1 MKKLIVFI
9 LALHLT
15 LTSAFSM
22 STAPE
27 ASRHET
33 RVSAGQQ
40 TESNVPLTPSVKAAI
55 QEICDGNFA
64 EAQRTIKQAD
74 VNSPPSKSLLKIIS
88 QYDKI
93 QQSREQARK
102 ETYEQKIAELEKFKL
117 QPETNEPN
125 LSTIFSIITK
135 WLEDD
140 WLQTEGKSNLSE
152 IFLISS
158 RRVEGEPNLLEVFPV
173 IVKAQESADE
183 KHKTEI
189 LDEPFVK
196 ATIERAKKAGED
208 YESKGEWLDAM
219 IYCYSWL
226 DILYKDNKE
235 YSDKRKELE
244 EKAIIK
250 SSLIDS
256 PCETSTDRYEKIK
269 PDMFI
274 RSLDVL
280 EYGYVEPFYY
290 SDMVEKTFERC
301 RYLAEVLS
309 LSKEL
314 DKNLKIKFEKD
325 KIPQFVMGLSSLEKD
340 YKAEGASP
348 LGGPASL
355 SKDQFERFFKHILA
369 LNSATIK
376 LPEQIII
383 WHIADACL
391 NTLDPHTMIIWP
403 KQVDDFE
410 KNITNEFTGIGVEI
424 SKQDG
429 PLKAESL
436 VPDTPAYNSGID
448 AGDIIDAVNGESTK
462 DMTVTCAVSKITG
475 PAGTK
480 VKLTIRRPSE
490 EKTFD
495 VEITRAKIIVPTTR
509 GWGRDSSGSW
519 RYFVNDKDKIG
530 YVKVTQFSETT
541 APNLDAVLT
550 RLEGQGM
557 KALILD
563 LRYNSGGYLQSAA
576 NIADFFVEKGTIVST
591 QPRVGLP
598 TWETAQKKGTHPYY
612 PLVILINAGSAS
624 ASEIVAGA
632 LADKAFSRATLV
644 GEQSYGKGSVQQVIN
659 YPGGGAQLKYTM
671 AYYHLPSGQRVN
683 DRWAKEKAGK
693 TDWGIMP
700 NVKVELFS
708 DEIKKM
714 LDFERDN
721 DVLAAAGHDQ
731 NKRELKRH
739 NLEETLDADSQLAVA
754 ILVAKAKLIES
765 GIQQ

>member
-9 LALHLT
+9 LALHLA

-102 ETYEQKIAELEKFKL
+102 ETYEQKIAELEKFKK
-117 QPETNEPN
+117 QAETN
-125 LSTIFSIITK
+125 
-135 WLEDD
+135 
-140 WLQTEGKSNLSE
+140 
-152 IFLISS
+152 
-158 RRVEGEPNLLEVFPV
+158 EPNLLEVFPV

-183 KHKTEI
+183 KQKAEI
-189 LDEPFVK
+189 LDKPFVK
-196 ATIERAKKAGED
+196 TIIARAQKKGED
-208 YESKGEWLDAM
+208 YESKGQWVDAM

-250 SSLIDS
+250 SSLMDS

-269 PDMFI
+269 PEMFI

-280 EYGYVEPFYY
+280 EYGYVETFYY
-290 SDMVEKTFERC
+290 SVMIEKTFERC

-309 LSKEL
+309 LSSAGHPTAKNL
-314 DKNLKIKFEKD
+314 DKNFKIKFEKD
-325 KIPQFVMGLSSLEKD
+325 KIQQFVAGLSALEKD
-340 YKAEGASP
+340 YKTESQTSP

-355 SKDQFERFFKHILA
+355 SKDQFDRFFKHVLA

-403 KQVDDFE
+403 KQVEDFE
-410 KNITNEFTGIGVEI
+410 KNMTNEFTGIGVEI
-424 SKQDG
+424 SKEDG
-429 PLKAESL
+429 PLKAVSL
-436 VPDTPAYNSGID
+436 VPDTPAYNSGLD
-448 AGDIIDAVNGESTK
+448 AGDIIEAVNGESTK
-462 DMTVTCAVSKITG
+462 DMSITCAVSKITG

-490 EKTFD
+490 EKTWD
-495 VEITRAKIIVPTTR
+495 IEITRAKIIVPTTR
-509 GWGRDSSGSW
+509 GWGRDNSGNW

-530 YVKVTQFSETT
+530 YVKVTQFSATT
-541 APNLDAVLT
+541 ASDLDAVIT
-550 RLEGQGM
+550 KLEGQGL

-576 NIADFFVEKGTIVST
+576 DIADLFVEKGTIVST

-598 TWETAQKKGTHPYY
+598 TWETAKKKGTHPDY
-612 PLVILINAGSAS
+612 PLVILINGGSAS
-624 ASEIVAGA
+624 ASEIVSGA

-644 GEQSYGKGSVQQVIN
+644 GEQSYGKGSVQTITE
-659 YPGGGAQLKYTM
+659 YTGGGAQLKYTM

-700 NVKVELFS
+700 NVKVELIS

-731 NKRELKRH
+731 NKQTLKRH

>member
-1 MKKLIVFI
+1 
-9 LALHLT
+9 
-15 LTSAFSM
+15 M

-27 ASRHET
+27 ASKPGV

-40 TESNVPLTPSVKAAI
+40 TESNVPSTPVQAAV

-64 EAQRTIKQAD
+64 QAQQTIKKAD
-74 VNSPPSKSLLKIIS
+74 VNNAASASLLKIIS

-93 QQSREQARK
+93 QQTREQARK
-102 ETYEQKIAELEKFKL
+102 ETYEKKIAELEKFKK
-117 QPETNEPN
+117 QAETNEPN
-125 LSTIFSIITK
+125 L
-135 WLEDD
+135 LD
-140 WLQTEGKSNLSE
+140 
-152 IFLISS
+152 
-158 RRVEGEPNLLEVFPV
+158 VFPV
-173 IVKAQESADE
+173 IVKAQESADA
-183 KHKTEI
+183 KHKAEI
-189 LDEPFVK
+189 LDDPFVK
-196 ATIERAKKAGED
+196 AIIERAKKTSEN
-208 YESKGEWLDAM
+208 YESKGQWIDAM

-244 EKAIIK
+244 EKAEIK
-250 SSLIDS
+250 SSLLDS
-256 PCETSTDRYEKIK
+256 PCETSIDRYEKVK
-269 PDMFI
+269 PEMFI

-290 SDMVEKTFERC
+290 GDMVTKTFERC
-301 RYLAEVLS
+301 RYLAEVLI
-309 LSKEL
+309 LSNES
-314 DKNLKIKFEKD
+314 DKNFKIKFEKD
-325 KIPQFVMGLSSLEKD
+325 KMPQFVAGLSSLEKE

-348 LGGPASL
+348 LGGPTSL
-355 SKDQFERFFKHILA
+355 SKDQFDRFFKHILA

-376 LPEQIII
+376 LPEQIMI

-403 KQVDDFE
+403 KQVEDFE
-410 KNITNEFTGIGVEI
+410 KNMTNEFTGIGVEI
-424 SKQDG
+424 SKEEG
-429 PLKAESL
+429 PLKAVSL
-436 VPDTPAYNSGID
+436 VPDTPAYNSGLD

-462 DMTVTCAVSKITG
+462 DMSITCAVSKITG

-509 GWGRDSSGSW
+509 GWGRDDSGSW
-519 RYFVNDKDKIG
+519 KYFVNDKNKIG
-530 YVKVTQFSETT
+530 YVRVTQFSAAT
-541 APNLDAVLT
+541 AADLDAVLI

-576 NIADFFVEKGTIVST
+576 DIADLFLEKGTIVST

-598 TWETAQKKGTHPYY
+598 TWETAKKKGTHPNY
-612 PLVILINAGSAS
+612 PLVVLINGGSAS
-624 ASEIVAGA
+624 ASEIVSGA
-632 LADKAFSRATLV
+632 LADKAYLRATLV
-644 GEQSYGKGSVQQVIN
+644 GEQSYGKGSVQTITE

-700 NVKVELFS
+700 NVKVELIS

-731 NKRELKRH
+731 NKEKLKRH